1 MLIMSTVE
9 IPLARH
15 RGESDLP
22 WVSLGDGSDLRLLQ
36 CDVEAGLW
44 VIRTRFSP
52 GYLVQTHKHTGE
64 VFAFIYF
71 GVFVAIDHNGW
82 WLGALFGLLHG
93 IVSSSALIT
102 QLLPVIH
109 PRMGT
114 PLSAADS
121 NPLIEPP
128 GFLVLNYGRRTPL
141 VTLLAHVAYGAI
153 VGGFVSL
160 AS

>member
-1 MLIMSTVE
+1 MNVWGAVAGGFVGTLVLTTA
-9 IPLARH
+9 L
-15 RGESDLP
+15 RGASELGLTRVDLP
-22 WVSLGDGSDLRLLQ
+22 FLLGTAFTADRGRAKAIGYVAHFLL
-36 CDVEAGLW
+36 
-44 VIRTRFSP
+44 
-52 GYLVQTHKHTGE
+52 GE
-64 VFAFIYF
+64 VFALIYF
-71 GVFVAIDHNGW
+71 GVFVAIDTSSW

-102 QLLPVIH
+102 ELLPTIH

-114 PLSAADS
+114 VLSAADS

-128 GFLVLNYGRRTPL
+128 GFLALNYGRRTPL
-141 VTLLAHVAYGAI
+141 VTVLAHVAYGTI